1 MAATAVGLAVAASSG
16 AVAQDQVQAGVSA
29 AVRGDVQVARLD
41 AVGRQVNGGEAI
53 YLQDAITSGP
63 DSGMQ
68 ILLLDE
74 TVFTIGP
81 ESEMTIDEFVYDPA
95 TGEGSLAA
103 NMTRGVMRFVTG
115 NISDGTP
122 ENMTIQLP
130 VGTIGIR
137 GTIGVAAVLTPDQAT
152 QQFPD
157 QAPQLGGGPGQPV
170 VFAALAG
177 PGPLTQT
184 NANTGSFNFSSPDGS
199 VDLNRPGGAVLATPG
214 QPPVFFIAPPG
225 AIQNVTR
232 GFRGGGAP
240 DDGDAESQDSGEES
254 GGDDGDQA
262 SDSSGDGDSSDSGQ
276 SQQSSSSSSSRSGS
290 TSGVSQRSGASNDA
304 SFTQVMQT
312 TTVTAETTSTSETAT
327 DVSQSSANAVS
338 FSDVIGSTSST
349 ISQSTSFSQNGFS
362 FNYFTEVNV
371 SNRQIQAHFSNVNN
385 GSGMTSGDAL
395 AQLSFSNASGTASFS
410 TSNFSRSNGCETHC
424 SDILVS
430 FTDVNTQNISIT
442 INNSGGSE
450 VTITGEGINLE

>member
-1 MAATAVGLAVAASSG
+1 MAAAAVGLAVIASSG

-137 GTIGVAAVLTPDQAT
+137 GTIGVAAVLTPDQAA

-214 QPPVFFIAPPG
+214 QSPVFFIAPPG

-240 DDGDAESQDSGEES
+240 DDGDAESQDSGDES

-327 DVSQSSANAVS
+327 DVSQSSNNQATFGDVLGEFGNTGSVS
-338 FSDVIGSTSST
+338 ASVPL
-349 ISQSTSFSQNGFS
+349 
-362 FNYFTEVNV
+362 
-371 SNRQIQAHFSNVNN
+371 
-385 GSGMTSGDAL
+385 SG
-395 AQLSFSNASGTASFS
+395 FS
-410 TSNFSRSNGCETHC
+410 TSNASASVTVGLAARHMNFSASNLPGG
-424 SDILVS
+424 S
-430 FTDVNTQNISIT
+430 FST
-442 INNSGGSE
+442 NSGQEPSLDENSTGATFNSSNTNCSNCSATVTFTSSTGVAVSVTEGGQTGSG
-450 VTITGEGINLE
+450 TGTLQ